1 MALTAPHT
9 DYTTAL
15 SSGAKEDY
23 LVKLNWYDSDDAS
36 TGTVGISMRSSA
48 TINSISYTPA
58 ILKAPTIREGID
70 LKAYTSSFGNVTIEC
85 TDFSTA
91 VSTFPLTNSATL
103 FSAEFHSNN
112 LNRYYMNR
120 TLEIYSMLNDS
131 EDESKCL
138 KIFSGRLTKVDV
150 NPVAK
155 TVRLQASSYNPFD
168 HIEIPVT
175 RDSETNTPAPIVYGA
190 YTPNTF
196 GGYAT
201 SKTLWR
207 CPILDKA
214 KQQFVRALLR
224 DSSIA
229 SDAHPH
235 TYDEVLDQ
243 FVPVAINSGGSV
255 DSASETYNG
264 VAISYAD
271 FRLYRSAKQ
280 KPIGYSSDSGSGW
293 TNTDNAFNNSSADDT
308 SNFATSQQATF
319 AVSASGT
326 GNSTDNN
333 DVGVFDLPQYSG
345 RPTAYTIVVAYKL
358 HATISDATSWSGDA
372 LVRLNARVDDNDFSD
387 SDSNSLW
394 NKTTNQLEVSEAGS
408 GDSTGVSG
416 SIITQTYT
424 VTVATVD
431 GFPKQLALRT
441 EAVLE
446 EHNQT
451 GTFLHYATIYD
462 IRISCVQSIDFSQ
475 ANNNLQSGMRE
486 LLGMD
491 FLYCGADG
499 YTQSW
504 GGALTTIVDMHR
516 DLIYRFGGIT
526 ATPTDWQT
534 VDTARANRAVR
545 FWLNDFMSLQNLMNQ
560 CQFEGNF
567 IFRVDS
573 TGAYKYIDPHA
584 TRTVTTLGRKG
595 SELVT
600 NGTFQSESELS
611 GWSNLR
617 CDLSISSQRLRV
629 SSNATSGN
637 GYAYR
642 NFTAVI
648 GKKYTVTA
656 DFFAGNTSGCKIAV
670 GQTDALSTGTFQGT
684 SGTLTSNTSV
694 TFDFTATAT
703 TQVVWLYQVANNAN
717 TTYDDWDN
725 VSILEKNYAIFTST
739 DINNWKFDLTPISD
753 VVSKYNLLYN
763 KHPGTE
769 EWQDNDASTNTN
781 PRTYYN
787 LGNQTNENVK
797 DQEFHILND
806 STGTGEWATNRFAF
820 FGGVGMYC
828 TFDVFNPSKYYME
841 VGDFFKFDSTIGY
854 AFGLSVVDQVW
865 ICTQM
870 TRTVGKLKIK
880 GFYLGAEA

>member
-1 MALTAPHT
+1 MALSQPHA
-9 DYTTAL
+9 DYTSAL
-15 SSGAKEDY
+15 VSGVKEDY

-120 TLEIYSMLNDS
+120 TVEIYSMLNDS

-168 HIEIPVT
+168 HIEVPLT
-175 RDSETNTPAPIVYGA
+175 RDTETNTPAPISYGA

-201 SKTLWR
+201 SKTLWP
-207 CPILDKA
+207 CPIIDKA

-229 SDAHPH
+229 SDAYPH

-243 FVPVAINSGGSV
+243 FIPVAINSGGSV

-308 SNFATSQQATF
+308 SNFATSQQATD
-319 AVSASGT
+319 SISGGGT
-326 GNSTDNN
+326 PTSTDSN
-333 DVGVFDLPQYSG
+333 DAGVFDLPQYSG

-358 HATISDATSWSGDA
+358 HATISDAVSWGGDA

-387 SDSNSLW
+387 SDNNSLW
-394 NKTTNQLEVSEAGS
+394 NKTTNQLEVTEAGS

-424 VTVATVD
+424 VTVATLD

-441 EAVLE
+441 ESVLE
-446 EHNQT
+446 EHSGT
-451 GTFLHYATIYD
+451 GTFLHYASIYD
-462 IRISCVQSIDFSQ
+462 IRISCVQSVDFSQ

-504 GGALTTIVDMHR
+504 STSTALTTIVDMHR
-516 DLIYRFGGIT
+516 DLVYRFGGIT
-526 ATPTDWQT
+526 ATPTNWST
-534 VDTARANRAVR
+534 VDTARANRSVR
-545 FWLNDFMSLQNLMNQ
+545 FWLNDPMSLQDLMNQ
-560 CQFEGNF
+560 CQLEGNF
-567 IFRVDS
+567 IFRVDC

-584 TRTVTTLGRKG
+584 TR
-595 SELVT
+595 
-600 NGTFQSESELS
+600 
-611 GWSNLR
+611 
-617 CDLSISSQRLRV
+617 D
-629 SSNATSGN
+629 
-637 GYAYR
+637 
-642 NFTAVI
+642 
-648 GKKYTVTA
+648 VTA
-656 DFFAGNTSGCKIAV
+656 LA
-670 GQTDALSTGTFQGT
+670 TGD
-684 SGTLTSNTSV
+684 LV
-694 TFDFTATAT
+694 
-703 TQVVWLYQVANNAN
+703 
-717 TTYDDWDN
+717 
-725 VSILEKNYAIFTST
+725 FTSAK
-739 DINNWKFDLTPISD
+739 INNWKFDLTPISD
-753 VVSKYNLLYN
+753 VVSKYNLLYD
-763 KHPGTE
+763 KHPATE
-769 EWQDNDASTNTN
+769 EWQENDASTNTN

-797 DQEFHILND
+797 DQEFHMLND
-806 STGTGEWATNRFAF
+806 STGTAEWATNRFAF

-828 TFDVFNPSKYYME
+828 TFDVFDPGKYYME

-865 ICTQM
+865 ICTEL
-870 TRTVGKLKIK
+870 TRTVGKLKVK